1 MNQATGEMTD
11 SAERRVTTPAGR
23 QQVEDGNRRDSERL
37 RVETLNRAC
46 LYLEMNFER
55 AVPLEELGAEVGWS
69 PSHLQRVF
77 RARLGVSPREYGQ
90 ALRVNRMKH
99 ELRDEQSGQGA
110 ARAIF
115 ESGFASVSAGHEA
128 GLRHLGMTPA
138 TYGAGGLGA
147 RIEYCTARCSLGWL
161 MIGRTER
168 GICSLTLGD
177 DPDEL
182 LEDLRSEFPEAELA
196 PADDSMSELCERLVA
211 VADQGEDARDL
222 PLEVLATDFQWRV
235 WRAMREI
242 PPGETRSYS
251 QLAEMAGHPKATRAV
266 GTACARNPVSLLIP
280 CHRVVRADGS
290 IGNYAWGIERK
301 ARLLQAE
308 SGGQGSGGG

>member
-1 MNQATGEMTD
+1 M
-11 SAERRVTTPAGR
+11 
-23 QQVEDGNRRDSERL
+23 
-37 RVETLNRAC
+37 
-46 LYLEMNFER
+46 
-55 AVPLEELGAEVGWS
+55 GWS

-77 RARLGVSPREYGQ
+77 RSRLGVSPKEYVR
-90 ALRVNRMKH
+90 AFRVNRLKQ
-99 ELRDEQSGQGA
+99 ELRGEQSGQGA

-115 ESGFASVSAGHEA
+115 ESGFASLSSGYEA

-138 TYGAGGLGA
+138 TYGTGGLGA
-147 RIEYCTARCSLGWL
+147 RIEYCTARCSLGRL

-182 LEDLRSEFPEAELA
+182 LEDLRSEFPEAELV
-196 PADDSMSELCERLVA
+196 PAGDSMSELCERLVA
-211 VADQGEDARDL
+211 AADRGDDARDL
-222 PLEVLATDFQWRV
+222 PVEVLATDFQWRV

-251 QLAEMAGHPKATRAV
+251 QLAEMAGHPRATRAV

-301 ARLLQAE
+301 ARLLQTE
-308 SGGQGSGGG
+308 SAGSSPAQVPGAAV

>member
-1 MNQATGEMTD
+1 MDRTTGE
-11 SAERRVTTPAGR
+11 AVEAGR
-23 QQVEDGNRRDSERL
+23 QPVEAEWL

-46 LYLEMNFER
+46 LYLEQNLDR
-55 AVPLEELGAEVGWS
+55 DVSLDQLGAEVGRS
-69 PSHLQRVF
+69 PAHLQRVF
-77 RARLGVSPREYGQ
+77 RERLGVSPREYIQ

-99 ELRDEQSGQGA
+99 GLRAEGTEGGTGA

-115 ESGFASVSAGHEA
+115 ESGFGSLSTGHET
-128 GLRHLGMTPA
+128 GVRHLGMTPA

-147 RIEYCTARCSLGWL
+147 RIEYCPVRCSLGWL
-161 MIGRTER
+161 MAGRTER

-177 DPDEL
+177 HPDGL
-182 LEDLRSEFPEAELA
+182 LEALRSEFPEAELV
-196 PADDSMSELCERLVA
+196 PAGDSMSELCERLVG
-211 VADQGEDARDL
+211 VVDHGEDGREL
-222 PLEVLATDFQWRV
+222 PVEVRATDFQWRA

-251 QLAEMAGHPKATRAV
+251 ELAAMAGHPKASRAV
-266 GTACARNPVSLLIP
+266 GTACARNPVCLLIP

-301 ARLLQAE
+301 ARLLRAE
-308 SGGQGSGGG
+308 AR